1 MYIYKVILVRES
13 TALPNI
19 RKYINAIYAAQ
30 PLQPVEI
37 VIGTSELSIGV
48 RDSTAAFVIN
58 PIHQTTT

>member
-13 TALPNI
+13 TAPPNI

-37 VIGTSELSIGV
+37 VIGTSELSIRV
-48 RDSTAAFVIN
+48 RDSTANFVIN
-58 PIHQTTT
+58 PIH

>member
-19 RKYINAIYAAQ
+19 RKYINAIYAAH
-30 PLQPVEI
+30 PLQPVDI

-48 RDSTAAFVIN
+48 RDSTAAFVIKAT
-58 PIHQTTT
+58 HQTNA

>member
-13 TALPNI
+13 STLPNI

-37 VIGTSELSIGV
+37 VIGTSELSIRV
-48 RDSTAAFVIN
+48 RDSTANFVIN
-58 PIHQTTT
+58 PIH

>member
-19 RKYINAIYAAQ
+19 RKYINAIYAAH

-48 RDSTAAFVIN
+48 RDSTATFVIN